1 MTMKSLLLGAVAGI
15 ATIGAA
21 HAADL
26 PMTKAEPVEYVKV
39 CSQFGPGF
47 FYIPG
52 TDSCLKISGNIR
64 ADYGFNT
71 ATSHNRSVVGGV
83 VQSGRA
89 TNQSSFQGRAQL
101 AFDVRTQTD
110 YGLLRSF
117 LLIDAATGNPGAQN
131 WQIGNKF
138 SGSLV
143 YIDKAYI
150 QFGGLTAGYAESFY
164 AFYDNY
170 YGDTFIA
177 PYMGSGMVGT
187 KQLLAYTAQFG
198 GGLSATLS
206 IEDPAGFRNGVGAG
220 AFSVD
225 TGVDSFTNAGAKMPN
240 IIANVLY
247 DASWGK
253 LQVMGALHQ
262 ISVLGDTDSGAGGH
276 SKWGFAVGTGLS
288 VNFPVLPGAYIALE
302 ANYAD
307 GANAFTGIGANEFS
321 PAGAPVAYDA
331 DLTLDGRI
339 KTAKSYSITGEAGFN
354 VTPQLVAM
362 VFGSV
367 GKYDAPSDIAFG
379 QDGDFTSYVIGGQL
393 NYEIVKGFQIG
404 AEVSYVGSTAHNGA
418 PIFATDG
425 GGDTTLL
432 DREKTN
438 SLIAG
443 LRVKRTF

>member
-1 MTMKSLLLGAVAGI
+1 MTMKSLLLGAAAGI
-15 ATIGAA
+15 AVIGAA
-21 HAADL
+21 QAADL
-26 PMTKAEPVEYVKV
+26 PMEKAEPVEYVKV
-39 CSQFGPGF
+39 CSEFGPGF

-64 ADYGFNT
+64 ADFFYNS
-71 ATSHNRSVVGGV
+71 ANSHNRVAGQTS
-83 VQSGRA
+83 RA
-89 TNQSSFQGRAQL
+89 TDQSSFQGRTQL
-101 AFDVRTQTD
+101 GFDVRTQTD

-131 WQIGNKF
+131 WQIGAPF

-170 YGDTFIA
+170 YGDTFSA

-198 GGLSATLS
+198 GGFSATLS
-206 IEDPAGFRNGVGAG
+206 LEDPATLRGGTTFDGVGG
-220 AFSVD
+220 P
-225 TGVDSFTNAGAKMPN
+225 GVLDNAGTRAPN

-253 LQVMGALHQ
+253 FQLMGALHE
-262 ISVLGDTDSGAGGH
+262 ISTIGNLASDIPNHD
-276 SKWGFAVGTGLS
+276 KWGFAVGTGLS

-307 GANAFTGIGANEFS
+307 GANQFTGVSANQFS
-321 PAGAPVAYDA
+321 PAGAPNAYDA
-331 DLTLDGRI
+331 DITLDGSM
-339 KTAKSYSITGEAGFN
+339 KTATSWSVLGEAGFN
-354 VTPQLVAM
+354 ITPQLTAM
-362 VFGSV
+362 VFGSY
-367 GKYDAPSDIAFG
+367 GEYNAPSDIAFG
-379 QDGDFTSYVIGGQL
+379 QDGDFTSYVVGGQL

-404 AEVSYVGSTAHNGA
+404 AEVYYV
-418 PIFATDG
+418 ATDAKNGTPVFLAADASG
-425 GGDTTLL
+425 GLPL
-432 DREKTN
+432 AKEKT
-438 SLIAG
+438 SSIVAG
-443 LRVKRTF
+443 IRVKRTF